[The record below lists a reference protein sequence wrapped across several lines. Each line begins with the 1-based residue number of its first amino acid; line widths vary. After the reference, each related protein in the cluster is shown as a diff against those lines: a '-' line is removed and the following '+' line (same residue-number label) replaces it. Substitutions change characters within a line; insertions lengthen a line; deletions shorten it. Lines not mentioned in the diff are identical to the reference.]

1 MCLEKLLIF
10 VEVKLL
16 KSSKML
22 DYNFKIKKLREMRN
36 FTQEYMAHCL
46 QLTQR
51 SYSSIENGKTQLT
64 IERLKEI
71 ADILKVGIGEILDLE
86 NQNVYN
92 NNFNNHG
99 AENKGNLVFKQDS
112 FDALK
117 ELYER
122 IISSKEN
129 EIVALK
135 ESISSLKTI

>member
-1 MCLEKLLIF
+1 
-10 VEVKLL
+10 
-16 KSSKML
+16 ML

-36 FTQEYMAHCL
+36 FTQEYMADCL

-71 ADILKVGIGEILDLE
+71 AEILKVGIAEILDLD

-99 AENKGNLVFKQDS
+99 SENKGNLVFKQDS
-112 FDALK
+112 LDEVK
-117 ELYER
+117 ILYER
-122 IISSKEN
+122 IIASKDN
-129 EIVALK
+129 EILSLK
-135 ESISSLKTI
+135 ESINSLRES